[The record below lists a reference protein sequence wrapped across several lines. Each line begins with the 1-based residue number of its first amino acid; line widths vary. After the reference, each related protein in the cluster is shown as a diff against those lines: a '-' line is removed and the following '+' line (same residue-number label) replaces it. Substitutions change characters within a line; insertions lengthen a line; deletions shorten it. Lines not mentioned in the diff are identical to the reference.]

1 MKLLME
7 RKIIKS
13 KITGDAFF
21 FGTGMFL
28 TMFGLLAFIYK
39 AIVQFSLRISD
50 ILILLLFLF
59 VFYMGIVFLKH
70 IKHITIEDTV
80 LKYYSALRP
89 FGKTLNLDNYKGK
102 IILQE
107 TGAQGSYDVLYLID
121 QKNTTSFK
129 IMGLHYKNFEEIN
142 NAIELKKLRFNPSFS
157 LYYKLLFFEKIN
169 ITEKDSIIES
179 RNAVLSLIY
188 MQLKQTNHEV
198 RYFITD

>member
-21 FGTGMFL
+21 RGIFMSL

-39 AIVQFSLRISD
+39 IIVQFSLRISD

-59 VFYMGIVFLKH
+59 VSYMGIVFLKH
-70 IKHITIEDTV
+70 IKHITIEGTT

-89 FGKTLNLDNYKGK
+89 FGKTLDLDNYIGK
-102 IILQE
+102 IILE
-107 TGAQGSYDVLYLID
+107 EIGAQGSYDVLYLID

-169 ITEKDSIIES
+169 ITE
-179 RNAVLSLIY
+179 RLN
-188 MQLKQTNHEV
+188 N
-198 RYFITD
+198 